1 MNILTNF
8 YKLFVYTF
16 ILSIVS
22 SYSLAISSDWSV
34 SETSKLRLISPYSQ
48 NDAKNL
54 LIGLEY
60 EMEPGWKTYWKSPG
74 DGGFAQSISWENSTN
89 VQNVNIQWPTPIEF
103 EILGL
108 TSLGYQNDVIF
119 PLDIELEDES
129 KNTFLNLHVNFL
141 ICKEVCIPGD
151 ATLFLEIPSGKKK
164 LTDNY
169 FNLEKALSLLP
180 EEDFNSSYIK
190 EISLKTFRDN
200 QNSILQLQFKSDKV
214 FYNPKIFLHS
224 PFGLPV
230 VKNSISYSND
240 NKKITTDFN
249 FDKNLI
255 SEKKFPL
262 EIIIKDKNHNFKQV
276 LDVQMQDQSLT
287 LDTNPTYSY
296 YILKEI

>member
-119 PLDIELEDES
+119 PLEVELEDES

-151 ATLFLEIPSGKKK
+151 ATLFLEIPYGEKK
-164 LTDNY
+164 LTDNR

-180 EEDFNSSYIK
+180 EEDFNNSYIK
-190 EISLKTFRDN
+190 EINLKTF
-200 QNSILQLQFKSDKV
+200 SDDQ
-214 FYNPKIFLHS
+214 KIGRAH
-224 PFGLPV
+224 V
-230 VKNSISYSND
+230 
-240 NKKITTDFN
+240 
-249 FDKNLI
+249 
-255 SEKKFPL
+255 
-262 EIIIKDKNHNFKQV
+262 
-276 LDVQMQDQSLT
+276 
-287 LDTNPTYSY
+287 
-296 YILKEI
+296 